1 MPERINTRHLVNSTM
16 VKRNIIRID
25 RSLCTGCGNCVTAC
39 AEGAIE
45 LRGGK
50 AEVVSETFC
59 DGLGACI
66 GECPTGALTIE
77 EREAPE
83 FSEAQV
89 KQHLQR
95 KNDLTL
101 TPCACPSSG
110 PRVFKVKDETAGT
123 TSAISQLSTWPIQLR
138 LVPSNAPYLW
148 NARLLIAADCTAFA
162 CGTMQEQFVKGR
174 VALIGCPK
182 LDDNDAYVQKL
193 TEILSTNPIKDLTLV
208 HMEVP
213 CCRQLKKLVL
223 TAVQRSGRQIPV
235 TEYVVKI
242 EGGEAVLVP

>member
-1 MPERINTRHLVNSTM
+1 MVNR
-16 VKRNIIRID
+16 KIIKID

-59 DGLGACI
+59 DGLGACL
-66 GECPTGALTIE
+66 GECPTGALTIV

-83 FSEAQV
+83 FSESAV
-89 KQHLQR
+89 KEHLQ
-95 KNDLTL
+95 KKKDLTI

-110 PRVFKVKDETAGT
+110 PRMFNIKEETTGT
-123 TSAISQLSTWPIQLR
+123 LPSSTSQLSTWPIQLR
-138 LVPSNAPYLW
+138 LVPTNAPYLW
-148 NARLLIAADCTAFA
+148 NASLLIAADCTAFA
-162 CGTMQEQFVKGR
+162 CGSMQDQFMKGR

-193 TEILSTNPIKDLTLV
+193 SDIFSANPIKDIVLV

-213 CCRQLKKLVL
+213 CCRQLKRLVL
-223 TAVQRSGRQIPV
+223 TALQRSGRQVPL
-235 TEYVVKI
+235 TEYVVKV
-242 EGGEAVLVP
+242 EGGEAVRVP

>member
-1 MPERINTRHLVNSTM
+1 M
-16 VKRNIIRID
+16 VKRNIIKID

-45 LRGGK
+45 LKGGK
-50 AEVVSETFC
+50 AEVVSDTFC
-59 DGLGACI
+59 DGLGACLE
-66 GECPTGALTIE
+66 ECPTGALTIE
-77 EREAPE
+77 ERDAPE
-83 FSEAQV
+83 FNESKV
-89 KQHLQR
+89 KEHLQQ
-95 KNDLTL
+95 KQELVI
-101 TPCACPSSG
+101 TPCAFPSSG
-110 PRVFKVKDETAGT
+110 PRMFKVRDESTGT
-123 TSAISQLSTWPIQLR
+123 VSAASQLSTWPIQLR
-138 LVPSNAPYLW
+138 LVPTNAPYLW
-148 NARLLIAADCTAFA
+148 NASLLIAADCTAFA
-162 CGTMQEQFVKGR
+162 CGSMQGQFMKGR

-193 TEILSTNPIKDLTLV
+193 TDIISTNPIKDITLV

-223 TAVQRSGRQIPV
+223 TALQRSGRQVPL

>member
-1 MPERINTRHLVNSTM
+1 MKGWVEYPM
-16 VKRNIIRID
+16 VKRKIIKID

-45 LRGGK
+45 LKGGK
-50 AEVVSETFC
+50 AEVVSDTFC
-59 DGLGACI
+59 DGLGACL

-77 EREAPE
+77 ERDAPE
-83 FSEAQV
+83 FSETAV
-89 KQHLQR
+89 KEHLQ
-95 KNDLTL
+95 KKEDLIL

-110 PRVFKVKDETAGT
+110 PRMFKVKDGPSGEVAT
-123 TSAISQLSTWPIQLR
+123 TSQLSTWPIQLR
-138 LVPSNAPYLW
+138 LVPTNAPYLW
-148 NARLLIAADCTAFA
+148 NASLLIAADCTAFA
-162 CGTMQEQFVKGR
+162 CGSMQDQFVKGR

-182 LDDNDAYVQKL
+182 LDDNDVYIQKL
-193 TEILSTNPIKDLTLV
+193 SDILSTNPIKDITLV

-223 TAVQRSGRQIPV
+223 TALKRSGRQVPL